1 MARVRYITDI
11 QQTWINKKTF
21 SLMSPLCDGRMA
33 GMSAV
38 LFLPSFLSKLAQ
50 PHKEIKSRVYWK
62 GYLETWKGMLD
73 MWSTKP
79 TL

>member
-1 MARVRYITDI
+1 
-11 QQTWINKKTF
+11 
-21 SLMSPLCDGRMA
+21 MSPLCDGRMA

-38 LFLPSFLSKLAQ
+38 LFLPSFLSNLAQ

-62 GYLETWKGMLD
+62 GYLETWKGMPD